1 MNIKK
6 IIIVLAVLLFIVFGI
21 YLITSSKNNN
31 SNKTPI
37 VENTLNTD
45 PKIPITTTSSSVTV
59 DIKNQIFNPTTL
71 DIKTGTKVTWIN
83 NDSVAHTVTSEM
95 SNLFDSK
102 TLSPGQSFSFTFDK
116 PGFINYSC
124 KLHPTMK
131 GTVIIKD

>member
-6 IIIVLAVLLFIVFGI
+6 IIIILAVLLFVVLGI
-21 YLITSSKNNN
+21 YLITSNKNTN
-31 SNKTPI
+31 SNKLPV
-37 VENTLNTD
+37 VENTLNKD
-45 PKIPITTTSSSVTV
+45 SQIPIITTSSDVIV

-83 NDSVAHTVTSEM
+83 NDSVANNVTSEM

-116 PGFINYSC
+116 PGFINYSS